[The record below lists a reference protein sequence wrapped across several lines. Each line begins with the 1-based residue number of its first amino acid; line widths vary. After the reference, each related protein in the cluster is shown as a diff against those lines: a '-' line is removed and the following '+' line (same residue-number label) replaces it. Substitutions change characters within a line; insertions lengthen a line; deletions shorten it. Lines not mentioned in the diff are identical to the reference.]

1 MSTFINDT
9 GNVSVDFTIQF
20 DLTSTPKLKVT
31 DNSTYS
37 SAQSGIKIYLK
48 ITRPDGIVR
57 NHQAEGVADITGD
70 SGSLPIFEDY
80 NLPLSPNDG
89 KVSKGSYRV
98 EYSFTVGSDDPV
110 TVTKTISYDFKKI
123 ELTTFQDI
131 NEFTP
136 LIKVKD
142 TTPSYDVTNYNL
154 SSISRL
160 FIGQNNKSGST
171 INNQTTTEN
180 TSVAREFSLVDT
192 SSKVYDSKYT
202 VDLEVT
208 LIHQHSSFNWFS
220 VKSKSTKRDIVKVH
234 KVPTKLEMISYFN
247 TLRNLV
253 ETYDG
258 YNKSLYDKY
267 SKNYEF
273 VITSFDLL
281 VKRLDAGLSDDD
293 NTDIL
298 RDILAILRNDV
309 PREHTGDELTTVSLQ
324 IYSTGIS
331 VTWTSIENVPTY
343 NPFATY
349 EKTFATASTQWD
361 VTHSLNK
368 KPSVT
373 LVDEYDNIV
382 YGAVE
387 YVNLNVIKIT
397 FRTLTKGKVYLN

>member
-1 MSTFINDT
+1 MSTFTNGT
-9 GNVSVDFTIQF
+9 GSVSIDFTIQF
-20 DLTSTPKLKVT
+20 DLTSTPKMVVT
-31 DNSTYS
+31 DASTYS
-37 SAQSGIKIYLK
+37 QAQTGVKIYIK

-57 NHQAEGVADITGD
+57 NPGEGEVDITGN
-70 SGSLPIFEDY
+70 SGSLPVFDSY
-80 NLPLSPNDG
+80 VLPLSPTDG
-89 KVSKGSYRV
+89 QVSKGSYKV
-98 EYSFTVGSDDPV
+98 EYSFTVGDA
-110 TVTKTISYDFKKI
+110 TVVKKTKTISYDFKKI
-123 ELTTFQDI
+123 QLTTFQDI

-136 LIKVKD
+136 LVKVKD
-142 TTPSYDVTNYNL
+142 TTPSYDVTNYTLNT
-154 SSISRL
+154 ISRL
-160 FIGQNNKSGST
+160 FSGQNSVSNST
-171 INNQTTTEN
+171 ITSQTTTAT
-180 TSVAREFSLVDT
+180 TSVAREFSLADT
-192 SSKVYDSKYT
+192 DSKLYDNKYI

-208 LIHQHSSFNWFS
+208 LNHTHSSFSWFS
-220 VKSKSTKRDIVKVH
+220 VKSKSIKRDIVKIH

-258 YNKSLYDKY
+258 YNKSLFDKY
-267 SKNYEF
+267 TKNYEF
-273 VITSFDLL
+273 VITGFDLL
-281 VKRLDAGLSDDD
+281 VRRLDAGLTDDD

-298 RDILAILRNDV
+298 RDILAVLRNDV
-309 PREHTGDELTTVSLQ
+309 PREHTGDELTTISLQ
-324 IYSTGIS
+324 IFSTGVS
-331 VTWTSIENVPTY
+331 VAWTSLQDVPTY

-349 EKTFATASTQWD
+349 EKSFATASNQWE

>member
-1 MSTFINDT
+1 MSTFTNDT
-9 GNVSVDFTIQF
+9 GDVSIDFTIQF

-31 DNSTYS
+31 DNSTYTA
-37 SAQSGIKIYLK
+37 AQTGINVYIK

-57 NHQAEGVADITGD
+57 NFDANASDITGN
-70 SGSLPIFEDY
+70 SGSLPIYEFV
-80 NLPLSPNDG
+80 LPLSPTDG
-89 KVSKGSYRV
+89 QVSKGSYKV
-98 EYSFTVGSDDPV
+98 EYNFTVGDDD
-110 TVTKTISYDFKKI
+110 TVKATKTIDFNYKKI
-123 ELTTFQDI
+123 ILTTFQDI

-136 LIKVKD
+136 LVKVKD
-142 TTPSYDVTNYNL
+142 TTPSYDVTNYSLNSISRVFSGQNNVSG
-154 SSISRL
+154 SSIS
-160 FIGQNNKSGST
+160 
-171 INNQTTTEN
+171 NQTTTAN
-180 TSVAREFSLVDT
+180 TTADREYSLAD
-192 SSKVYDSKYT
+192 SQSKLYDNKYI

-208 LIHQHSSFNWFS
+208 LTHTHSTYSWFS
-220 VKSKSTKRDIVKVH
+220 VISKSTKRDVVKVF
-234 KVPTKLEMISYFN
+234 KVPTKIEMISYFN

-258 YNKSLYDKY
+258 YNKSLYEKY
-267 SKNYEF
+267 TKNYEF

-281 VKRLDAGLSDDD
+281 VRRLDAGLTDDD

-309 PREHTGDELTTVSLQ
+309 PRQHTGDELTTISLQ
-324 IYSTGIS
+324 IFSTGIS
-331 VTWTSIENVPTY
+331 VTWTSIEDIPTY

-349 EKTFATASTQWD
+349 EKSFATAANQWD

-387 YVNLNVIKIT
+387 YVNLNVIRIT
-397 FRTLTKGKVYLN
+397 FNTLTKGKVYLN

>member
-1 MSTFINDT
+1 MSTFTNDT
-9 GNVSVDFTIQF
+9 GTVSIDFSIQF

-37 SAQSGIKIYLK
+37 SSQSGIKVFIK

-57 NHQAEGVADITGD
+57 SHQGEGVADISGNTGD
-70 SGSLPIFEDY
+70 LNVFEY
-80 NLPLSPNDG
+80 ILPLSPSDG
-89 KVSKGSYRV
+89 QVSKGSYKV
-98 EYSFTVGSDDPV
+98 EYSFTVGDED
-110 TVTKTISYDFKKI
+110 TVKRVKTISYDFKKI
-123 ELTTFQDI
+123 ELTVSQDI

-142 TTPSYDVTNYNL
+142 TTPSYDVTNYSL
-154 SSISRL
+154 GSISRL
-160 FIGQNNKSGST
+160 FIAQNSKSGSS
-171 INNQTTTEN
+171 ISNQTTIGL
-180 TSVAREFSLVDT
+180 SSDDREFSLADT
-192 SSKVYDSKYT
+192 TSKIYDSKYI

-208 LIHQHSSFNWFS
+208 LLHQHSAFSWFS
-220 VKSKSTKRDIVKVH
+220 VKSKSIKRDTVKVH

-258 YNKSLYDKY
+258 YNKSLYQKY

-293 NTDIL
+293 NTDII

-309 PREHTGDELTTVSLQ
+309 PRTHTGDELTLVSLQ

-331 VTWTSIENVPTY
+331 VTWTSIQNVPTY

-349 EKTFATASTQWD
+349 EKTFATSSLQWD

-397 FRTLTKGKVYLN
+397 FRTLSKGKVYLN